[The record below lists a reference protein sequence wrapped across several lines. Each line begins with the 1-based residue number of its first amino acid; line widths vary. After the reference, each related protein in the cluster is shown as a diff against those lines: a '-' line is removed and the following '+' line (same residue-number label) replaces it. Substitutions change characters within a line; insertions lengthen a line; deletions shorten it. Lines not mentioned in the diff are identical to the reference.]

1 MKETQAKK
9 RVKELRKQLD
19 YYAKLYYD
27 EDNPAISDFE
37 YDMMMNEL
45 KNLEKEFPNLID
57 KDSLTQKVGGTVK
70 EGFEKVVHEVPLQ
83 SLQDIFSFE
92 ELEEFR
98 ERVKKAEEKYEIK
111 ENKFVVETKI
121 DGLSVSLEYKNGEFV
136 RGATRGNGEVG
147 EDVTENLKTIKSIP
161 KKLKENINIIVR
173 GEVFIG
179 KKEFDEMNEE
189 REVLGETLFANA
201 RNAAAGSLRQ
211 LDSKIAASRPLDIF
225 IFNVQKIEDKNFNSH
240 YEELLYLEKIG
251 FNVNPVKIP
260 CETIDESIK
269 AIKKI
274 GNDREKLS
282 FGIDGAVIKVDNLEL
297 REKMGTT
304 AKTPRWAIAYK
315 YPPEKKETLLKD
327 IVCQVGRTGA
337 ITPMAI
343 LEPVKVAGSTIS
355 KTTLHNEDFIKER
368 DLKIGDTV
376 VIQKAG
382 DVIPE
387 VVGVNKKKRNG
398 TEKDFEM
405 PKVCPVCGAPA
416 VREDG
421 EAALRCTGIECP
433 AKSLRTI
440 IHFASREAMNIDG
453 LGYKIIE
460 QLIEKGLINNI
471 ADIYTLTLED
481 VASLKKNGTKFAQNL
496 IDSIENSKQNDLY
509 RLIAALGIR
518 HVGVKGAK
526 ILAKKYKTMDNL
538 MKASFESLALVDDI
552 GEITADSI
560 YTFLKNDQTI
570 DLINR
575 LKKSGVNMKAIEDE
589 NADNRFEGKT
599 FVLTGSLEKYTR
611 QEASDI
617 IEKFGGKVS
626 GSVSKKTSYVLAGEE
641 AGSKLTKAQNL
652 GIAII
657 SEEQFEEMIK

>member
-1 MKETQAKK
+1 MAENEEDYLDGLLKSMSEKENAEKQAK
-9 RVKELRKQLD
+9 
-19 YYAKLYYD
+19 D
-27 EDNPAISDFE
+27 E
-37 YDMMMNEL
+37 
-45 KNLEKEFPNLID
+45 
-57 KDSLTQKVGGTVK
+57 
-70 EGFEKVVHEVPLQ
+70 
-83 SLQDIFSFE
+83 E
-92 ELEEFR
+92 EE
-98 ERVKKAEEKYEIK
+98 EIK
-111 ENKFVVETKI
+111 EQVREAVEKSNTPNSKF
-121 DGLSVSLEYKNGEFV
+121 
-136 RGATRGNGEVG
+136 
-147 EDVTENLKTIKSIP
+147 
-161 KKLKENINIIVR
+161 ENIYMDDPVENDGKQVSDEHVEKVLKDVMTVPRKMAAPGVDESYIVDDEPDTTKPVSSVTPE
-173 GEVFIG
+173 EVA
-179 KKEFDEMNEE
+179 KLAREKEEKEKVDESVKSSNADKALDKLIEE
-189 REVLGETLFANA
+189 TQKDE
-201 RNAAAGSLRQ
+201 
-211 LDSKIAASRPLDIF
+211 AASSNLSKDDELIKDMDLSDGEKDRLVNMNLD
-225 IFNVQKIEDKNFNSH
+225 D
-240 YEELLYLEKIG
+240 LL
-251 FNVNPVKIP
+251 NDVN
-260 CETIDESIK
+260 TD
-269 AIKKI
+269 
-274 GNDREKLS
+274 
-282 FGIDGAVIKVDNLEL
+282 
-297 REKMGTT
+297 
-304 AKTPRWAIAYK
+304 
-315 YPPEKKETLLKD
+315 
-327 IVCQVGRTGA
+327 
-337 ITPMAI
+337 
-343 LEPVKVAGSTIS
+343 AGST
-355 KTTLHNEDFIKER
+355 NESGVSAVNDLLAQINQGSDQADDKASDNIASDLAATGAVEGNKADNSSDITSAGVDVKEKLEEE
-368 DLKIGDTV
+368 LKS
-376 VIQKAG
+376 
-382 DVIPE
+382 
-387 VVGVNKKKRNG
+387 VNKKKRKG

-416 VREDG
+416 VREEG

-460 QLIEKGLINNI
+460 QLIEKGLISNI

-526 ILAKKYKTMDNL
+526 ILAKKYKTMENL
-538 MKASFESLALVDDI
+538 MKASFESLALVEDI

-641 AGSKLTKAQNL
+641 AGSKLTKAQKL
-652 GIAII
+652 EIAII